1 MNILITGA
9 SKGIG
14 FQTALRMAEKG
25 HNVIITARSSDKL
38 NTAAAM
44 YPDRITPV
52 TADISSPSGIDAILY
67 CISALDGKVD
77 VLINNAGLLINK
89 PFMETTD
96 ADWMAQLECNLLS
109 SARLIRAIVPQMNQ
123 GGHILNISSM
133 GGFQGSSKFPGLS
146 AYSASKGALAILSE
160 CLALELM
167 GYSISVNCLCLG
179 AVQTEMLQQA
189 FPGFQ
194 APVTAAEMGGFI
206 SNFALTG
213 QKFFNGKVLPV
224 SLSDPE

>member
-9 SKGIG
+9 SRGIG
-14 FQTALRMAEKG
+14 RETAITLAKDG
-25 HNVIITARSSDKL
+25 HRVLITARSEEKL
-38 NTAAAM
+38 DEIAAQ
-44 YPDRITPV
+44 YPQNIISIP
-52 TADISSPSGIDAILY
+52 ADISQPEGTDWIVEKIKLNGLKIDI
-67 CISALDGKVD
+67 
-77 VLINNAGLLINK
+77 LINNAGLLINK

-96 ADWMAQLECNLLS
+96 KEWLAQFECNLLS
-109 SARLIRAIVPQMNQ
+109 GVRLIRCVVPEMKE

-133 GGFQGSSKFPGLS
+133 GGYQGSSKFPGLS

-160 CLALELM
+160 CLAIELSS
-167 GYSISVNCLCLG
+167 YSITVNCLCLG

-189 FPGFQ
+189 FPGFK
-194 APVTAAEMGGFI
+194 APVLPIEMGAFI

-224 SLSDPE
+224 SLTDPE